1 MISFITRCKISN
13 DFDNSI
19 RKNFWVS
26 KSFQYFYI
34 LKISTNSSIVSK
46 FLKISKLFESLK
58 HKKIAKPFSKI
69 FSISPNLRITEIVKN
84 FFPSSRISNH
94 KNTKIVLKIFNFK
107 KLFHY
112 SKSFKKVVH
121 SCFNFR
127 NISIFPN

>member
-26 KSFQYFYI
+26 KFPIFLHSQNINKFVYCF
-34 LKISTNSSIVSK
+34 KIFKDFET
-46 FLKISKLFESLK
+46 FESLK

-112 SKSFKKVVH
+112 FKSFKKVVH